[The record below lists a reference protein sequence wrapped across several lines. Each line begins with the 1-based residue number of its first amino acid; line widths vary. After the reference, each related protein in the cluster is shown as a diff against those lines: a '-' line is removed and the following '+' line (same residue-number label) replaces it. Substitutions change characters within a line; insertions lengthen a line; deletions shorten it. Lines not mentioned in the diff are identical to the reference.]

1 MCANKRLI
9 KLIETPLIQKRE
21 YLLNK
26 CGMVVDLFRPKLI
39 TSEGK
44 EVLICHLMGHVFN
57 KQHDSTSPL
66 KSQ

>member
-26 CGMVVDLFRPKLI
+26 CGMVADLFRRPKLI

-57 KQHDSTSPL
+57 KQHD
-66 KSQ
+66 